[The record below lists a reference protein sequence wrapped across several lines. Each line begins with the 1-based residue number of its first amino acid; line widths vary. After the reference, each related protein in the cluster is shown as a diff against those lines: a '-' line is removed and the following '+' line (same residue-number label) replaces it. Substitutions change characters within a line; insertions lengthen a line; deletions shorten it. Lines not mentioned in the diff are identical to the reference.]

1 MTSKQQLER
10 WSALILFFFV
20 LGLAQGCAT
29 NIRRASGPPQ
39 PPKVKFSSFDTV
51 TLKHVEIA
59 PAFASAGPNQKAAK
73 KIDELLFMEMRKVFT
88 DLRDNAET
96 PAQRGLLIEPLIEE
110 IKFIGGA
117 ARFWVG
123 SMAGSSAV
131 LMKVTYRDVA
141 TGQVIADPEFYQS
154 ASAFAGSFSIGAADN
169 RMLSAIASEIASY
182 TGLNR

>member
-1 MTSKQQLER
+1 MTSKQLER
-10 WSALILFFFV
+10 WGALILFFFV
-20 LGLAQGCAT
+20 LGLAPGCAT

-39 PPKVKFSSFDTV
+39 SPTVKFSSFDTV
-51 TLKHVEIA
+51 TLKHIEIA
-59 PAFASAGPNQKAAK
+59 PAFASAPANQKAGK
-73 KIDELLFMEMRKVFT
+73 KIDELLFMEMQKVFA
-88 DLRDNAET
+88 DLRDNAEA

-141 TGQVIADPEFYQS
+141 TGEVIADPEFYQS
-154 ASAFAGSFSIGAADN
+154 ASAFQGSFSVGVADN